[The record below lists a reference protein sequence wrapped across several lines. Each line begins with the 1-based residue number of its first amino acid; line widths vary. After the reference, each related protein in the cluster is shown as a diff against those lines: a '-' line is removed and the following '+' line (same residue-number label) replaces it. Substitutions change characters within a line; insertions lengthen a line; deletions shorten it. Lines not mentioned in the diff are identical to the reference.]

1 MSSRQNDL
9 CIHIAL
15 PCTRRCLN
23 TARCLTLPRSNCP
36 LPCWILLV
44 RFFPLFLPIFC
55 FLWPKYCSRGLA
67 SPSKKIDSF
76 PLGRDFSIFVTSSQT
91 GGLNWIS
98 ALTHTFKSYE
108 RDRGSIGSDSWIRH
122 CPHFSQLCV
131 CYCFSSSLSMIH
143 SAIFPFFSSFLCG
156 SPILLPSLPA
166 MISFFFCYSILW
178 RANQLGSI
186 RFQFH

>member
-23 TARCLTLPRSNCP
+23 TARCLTLPRTYC
-36 LPCWILLV
+36 PCWILLV
-44 RFFPLFLPIFC
+44 RQFPLFLPIFC

-108 RDRGSIGSDSWIRH
+108 RDRGSIGSDSWSVIAH
-122 CPHFSQLCV
+122 ISANFVSVTASLHLSVWFTQSFSP
-131 CYCFSSSLSMIH
+131 FSLLFFVDLQSFFLH
-143 SAIFPFFSSFLCG
+143 YLPWFPSSFV
-156 SPILLPSLPA
+156 SPSYDEQNNSA
-166 MISFFFCYSILW
+166 
-178 RANQLGSI
+178 Q
-186 RFQFH
+186 